1 MSAKNTPSNFW
12 SKIRIGEPHE
22 CWEWQ
27 GAKTNAGYGSLTWH
41 GLQVQAHRVSYY
53 LSIGNLGLLTGFDR
67 NEGGRKTYKRFV
79 LHRCDNRPCCNPAHL
94 FLGSLRTNMLDAY
107 TKGRKVQP
115 RSKHVN
121 AKLTAEQV
129 KEIRR
134 KYDAGDAMQIPLAKE
149 YGVSQRAI
157 SLIVRR
163 ETYKDV
169 Q

>member
-1 MSAKNTPSNFW
+1 MSAKNTPDNFW
-12 SKIRIGEPHE
+12 SKVHIGKPHE

-27 GAKTNAGYGSLTWH
+27 GARTSSGYGNLTWH
-41 GLQVQAHRVSYY
+41 GLHVQAHRIAYY
-53 LSIGNLGLLTGFDR
+53 LSSGNIGLLTGFDR
-67 NEGGRKTYKRFV
+67 KEGGRKTYKRFV

-107 TKGRKVQP
+107 VKGRKIQP

-134 KYDAGDAMQIPLAKE
+134 KYDSGMTLQIHLAKE
-149 YGVSQRAI
+149 YGVSQRVI